1 MSKNL
6 KDLIDRAENEE
17 KTVAHFVIK
26 IESLQMKVAELKTKL
41 EVQNESSKQKY
52 SKNKKGKHESEEM
65 ILLKEQVS
73 SQKQKLAQ
81 TQQEHDVLK
90 QSHKYLAED
99 FGRLDKLNKS
109 LEAGISKIDNK
120 NKLLLEKTKKSES
133 DLTNLNKQVND
144 LEKEKKILEEIKSTL
159 QNFGEELEKTMEGLK
174 SNNLELKKEKK
185 MLEEINSTFQNS
197 VVELEKTIEG
207 LKSNNFELKRENQ
220 KLSKIIDTVK
230 AENSRL
236 AKFEENVSYLE
247 NKVDG
252 LRKENEELKQ
262 KEAILLANTI
272 NTMETRKREPTIIA
286 GNLVSKESLL
296 KERGD
301 VKIEELFE
309 VVDTIEP
316 VKINLENEMLQEE
329 AFTRK
334 KVCPNCGNNKKDFI
348 REIDDKTKILY
359 THPKIYAKIY
369 RCGECGNQWR

>member
-1 MSKNL
+1 
-6 KDLIDRAENEE
+6 
-17 KTVAHFVIK
+17 
-26 IESLQMKVAELKTKL
+26 
-41 EVQNESSKQKY
+41 
-52 SKNKKGKHESEEM
+52 M
-65 ILLKEQVS
+65 ILLKEQVR
-73 SQKQKLAQ
+73 SQKQELAQ
-81 TQQEHDVLK
+81 TQQKHDVLN
-90 QSHKYLAED
+90 QSHNYLVKDYE
-99 FGRLDKLNKS
+99 RLDNLNNS

-120 NKLLLEKTKKSES
+120 NKLLLEMTKKSER
-133 DLTNLNKQVND
+133 DLTNSNKQVND

-159 QNFGEELEKTMEGLK
+159 QNFGEELEKTIKGLK

-207 LKSNNFELKRENQ
+207 LKSNNLELKKENQ

-236 AKFEENVSYLE
+236 AKFEEKISYLE

-262 KEAILLANTI
+262 KEAILLANKI

-286 GNLVSKESLL
+286 ENLVSKESLL

-301 VKIEELFE
+301 VKIEEPLE

-329 AFTRK
+329 ALTRK

-348 REIDDKTKILY
+348 REIDDKTKLLY
-359 THPKIYAKIY
+359 TYPKIYAKIY
-369 RCGECGNQWR
+369 RCGECGIEWR

>member
-1 MSKNL
+1 MSKIL

-17 KTVAHFVIK
+17 KTVAHFVSK

-41 EVQNESSKQKY
+41 EVQKESSKQKY
-52 SKNKKGKHESEEM
+52 SKHKKGKHESGEM

-73 SQKQKLAQ
+73 SQKQELAQ
-81 TQQEHDVLK
+81 TQQKHDVLK
-90 QSHKYLAED
+90 QSHNFLAKDYE
-99 FGRLDKLNKS
+99 RLDNLNKT
-109 LEAGISKIDNK
+109 LEEGISKIDNK
-120 NKLLLEKTKKSES
+120 NKLLLEKTKKSER
-133 DLTNLNKQVND
+133 DLTNINKTVND
-144 LEKEKKILEEIKSTL
+144 LE
-159 QNFGEELEKTMEGLK
+159 
-174 SNNLELKKEKK
+174 KEKK
-185 MLEEINSTFQNS
+185 MLEEINSTFQIS
-197 VVELEKTIEG
+197 VEELEKTIEG
-207 LKSNNFELKRENQ
+207 LMSDNLELKRENQ
-220 KLSKIIDTVK
+220 KLSKITDTVK

-286 GNLVSKESLL
+286 ENLVSKESLL

-301 VKIEELFE
+301 VKIEEPLE

-329 AFTRK
+329 ALTRK

-348 REIDDKTKILY
+348 REIDDKTKLLY
-359 THPKIYAKIY
+359 TYPKIYAKIY
-369 RCGECGNQWR
+369 RCGECGNEWR